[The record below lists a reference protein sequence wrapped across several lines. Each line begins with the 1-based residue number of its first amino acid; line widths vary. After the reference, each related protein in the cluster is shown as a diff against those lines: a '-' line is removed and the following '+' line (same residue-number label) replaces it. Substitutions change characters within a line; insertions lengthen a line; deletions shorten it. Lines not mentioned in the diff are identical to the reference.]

1 MSKQVFAVKMKEISS
16 FPVVFKLPFR
26 KFYLVNIKNFLPR
39 MVYLLTL
46 LLRDILGIANEY
58 IEVIKLYFISNK
70 LHSLANL
77 QMFVRIS

>member
-1 MSKQVFAVKMKEISS
+1 
-16 FPVVFKLPFR
+16 
-26 KFYLVNIKNFLPR
+26 